1 MQSRTEES
9 ELHCYLKDLEEF
21 EKKTIVEDFICACSS
36 YLRVPPEFTEDTDAK
51 RLGEV
56 HCSWTT
62 DDDGDNEGTQL
73 LCLLG
78 SSCVHP
84 LLHSPRC
91 E

>member
-9 ELHCYLKDLEEF
+9 ELQCYLKDLEEF
-21 EKKTIVEDFICACSS
+21 VKKTIVEDFIHACNS
-36 YLRVPPEFTEDTDAK
+36 YLGVPPEFTEDTVAK

-62 DDDGDNEGTQL
+62 ADNGNEGTQL

-78 SSCVHP
+78 SSFA
-84 LLHSPRC
+84 HS
-91 E
+91 